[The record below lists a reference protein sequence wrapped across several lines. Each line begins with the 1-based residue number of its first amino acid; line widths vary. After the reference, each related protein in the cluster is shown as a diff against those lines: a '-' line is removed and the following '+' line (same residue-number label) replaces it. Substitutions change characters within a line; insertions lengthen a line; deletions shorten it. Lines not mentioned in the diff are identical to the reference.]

1 MSEGATTVAARDL
14 CVEGAKKTFLCIGA
28 AVAVGA
34 VMPYSFNF
42 AFQAMTYLGFLVAL
56 AEGLISVWAE
66 VLEDPDWALRK
77 VTEAIE
83 TLIASLTLA
92 VVQAAYSAV
101 S

>member
-1 MSEGATTVAARDL
+1 MSEGVTTVATRQL
-14 CVEGAKKTFLCIGA
+14 CVEGLKKTFLCIGA

-34 VMPYSFNF
+34 AMPYSFTF
-42 AFQAMTYLGFLVAL
+42 AFQAMTYLGFVVAL

-77 VTEAIE
+77 ITEALE

-92 VVQAAYSAV
+92 AVATYSAV
-101 S
+101 F